1 MEESSDENVDSAEV
15 DVAAATNPKEI
26 AENVTTWLRNNGIS
40 QKYFAAKV
48 LNRSQGSFSD
58 YVTKA
63 PSEMP
68 KTHGRAIWLRLHQF
82 LQNEDEQEDLR
93 KQIKKGT
100 IVRSVVKNYATSYFK
115 KRL

>member
-26 AENVTTWLRNNGIS
+26 VERVTTWLQNNGIP

-58 YVTKA
+58 YVTKS

-68 KTHGRAIWLRLHQF
+68 KIHDRAIWLRLHQF
-82 LQNEDEQEDLR
+82 LQNEDGQEDLW
-93 KQIKKGT
+93 KQINKGT
-100 IVRSVVKNYATSYFK
+100 IVLSVV
-115 KRL
+115 